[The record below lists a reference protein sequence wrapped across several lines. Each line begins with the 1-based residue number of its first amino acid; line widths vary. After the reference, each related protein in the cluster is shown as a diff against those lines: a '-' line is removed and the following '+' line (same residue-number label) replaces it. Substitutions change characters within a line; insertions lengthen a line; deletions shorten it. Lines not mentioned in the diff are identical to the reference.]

1 MDFDYWNIF
10 LTIVA
15 PILTIWYC
23 LRRANGQ
30 FDGGGLNEND
40 MEYYEDSEKYG
51 PEIAGIKDTFRAGK
65 KFFKK

>member
-10 LTIVA
+10 LVVA
-15 PILTIWYC
+15 PILSIWYA

-40 MEYYEDSEKYG
+40 MEYYEDCENYG
-51 PEIAGIKDTFRAGK
+51 EEIASIKDAFRARK
-65 KFFKK
+65 KF